1 VWKELLKIT
10 NLKDQGDKKSVREM
24 NCEGGEKWKELA

>member
-1 VWKELLKIT
+1 VWKEVLKTT
-10 NLKDQGDKKSVREM
+10 NFKNQGDKKSVIEM